1 MISHNL
7 ASWILG
13 FSLVLY
19 LPIVG
24 SIKVVD
30 IVVLIVSIILIKK
43 SVFRKKSTLAL
54 SFFVIIIASSTFVN
68 AFAHNYLLN
77 DVLFS
82 LVGLILSFIGFLAG
96 ISLTTRE
103 LVSFCKGYLISV
115 LIITPLSILSFF
127 QILPF
132 NYLLYGSTMGSF
144 ITGTMPD
151 PNRFGY
157 ALNIGLI
164 FLLFSSH
171 FYKNLDKYYLV
182 RYFVIS
188 FLVVGILFTG
198 SRSSLVISFLII
210 ITFLIIELF
219 TKKYSVKSILKSPFY
234 IILISLVFFFIVS
247 YIIPKYGM
255 FFDIF
260 NKLDKAGINY
270 ENDPRYQILTKLF
283 SLFEN
288 QFIFGYGVD
297 GFKYMQGLTS
307 HNSYGEVLIS
317 SGIIGFIFYFY
328 ILYRNVSLLLFTK
341 ERNKLIEN
349 IFIFKKISLF
359 FFGIT
364 LIYMMSLNLHFLLL
378 FYVLLGAFSEFRRH
392 YQ

>member
-1 MISHNL
+1 MISRNL

-30 IVVLIVSIILIKK
+30 IVVLIVSLILIKK
-43 SVFRKKSTLAL
+43 SIFRKKSTWAL

-68 AFAHNYLLN
+68 AFAHNYLWN
-77 DVLFS
+77 DVLIS
-82 LVGLILSFIGFLAG
+82 LGGLILSFIGFLAG
-96 ISLTTRE
+96 ISLTSRE
-103 LVSFCKGYLISV
+103 LVSFCKGYLLSV
-115 LIITPLSILSFF
+115 LIITALSLLSRF

-132 NYLLYGSTMGSF
+132 NYLLYGSTSGSF
-144 ITGTMPD
+144 ITGTMTD
-151 PNRFGY
+151 PNRYGY

-164 FLLFSSH
+164 FLLYSSH
-171 FYKNLDKYYLV
+171 FYKNLDKYSLLRYLL
-182 RYFVIS
+182 IA
-188 FLVVGILFTG
+188 FLVIGVLFTG
-198 SRSSLVISFLII
+198 SRSSLVISLFVI

-255 FFDIF
+255 LFDIF

-270 ENDPRYQILTKLF
+270 ENDPRYQILTKLI

-288 QFIFGYGVD
+288 QFIIGYGVD
-297 GFKYMQGLTS
+297 GFKYMEGLTS

-341 ERNKLIEN
+341 AKNKLIEN
-349 IFIFKKISLF
+349 IFIFKKISLL
-359 FFGIT
+359 FFGMT